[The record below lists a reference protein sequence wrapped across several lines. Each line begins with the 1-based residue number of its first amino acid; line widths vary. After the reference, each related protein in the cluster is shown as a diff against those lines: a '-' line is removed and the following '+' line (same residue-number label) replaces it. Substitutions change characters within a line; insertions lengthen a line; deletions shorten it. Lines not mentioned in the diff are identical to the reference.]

1 MTCNQIAGGYFVSAR
16 KYHLEV
22 SEKSF
27 SVFLRKVLI
36 ARLSPISAL
45 DTLVGDEKI
54 SDIDDASLTF
64 EAKVDIDG
72 GNPIFTW
79 TTKSNL
85 WTKKVYTLTCRED
98 NFSYKVKV
106 EGKGSLFVL
115 DYFKGLEKDPE
126 NYSSYE
132 FCEGFIPMAHE
143 THLDHGRFYPTDNF
157 EFYSTLMIPHLFCYS
172 FRTEG
177 LSERLGLGLVAK
189 PGEYNFH
196 RFNYKGGEFS
206 KHCFFSLW
214 VDYDGMT
221 KIDGEWESPEILG
234 LCGKNDND
242 IFKQYSDYHFS
253 SGILPEKK
261 AASVPR
267 FWLGPI
273 ACGWLEQN
281 ARAEGTETPLFHL
294 ANEPLYNDLVAKLDG
309 KGLSPKILIIDD
321 KWQENYGTAIP
332 DKNKWPNLRG
342 FIDRMHDKG
351 IKVFL
356 WFKLW
361 DAEGLSDDMCIF
373 DGDGI
378 RTVDPT
384 NPKYVEFLRERIKN
398 LVSDKEGGYNC
409 DGFKLDFAFLIPKGY
424 KAVSYGGQYGSEL
437 LKTLFTVIRDA
448 AKEEKSDVCINCSPC
463 HPYYAD
469 ICDHARI
476 HDYDFRN
483 RNICEEMKFRADM
496 YKIALPNTLIDT
508 DGAGFASH
516 RDTMRY
522 MRFAPKLGIPDLYQV
537 SDNLAL
543 TLSDEDWAEVRDIW
557 SKYEKKADKEYKK

>member
-1 MTCNQIAGGYFVSAR
+1 
-16 KYHLEV
+16 
-22 SEKSF
+22 
-27 SVFLRKVLI
+27 
-36 ARLSPISAL
+36 
-45 DTLVGDEKI
+45 
-54 SDIDDASLTF
+54 
-64 EAKVDIDG
+64 
-72 GNPIFTW
+72 
-79 TTKSNL
+79 
-85 WTKKVYTLTCRED
+85 
-98 NFSYKVKV
+98 
-106 EGKGSLFVL
+106 
-115 DYFKGLEKDPE
+115 
-126 NYSSYE
+126 
-132 FCEGFIPMAHE
+132 
-143 THLDHGRFYPTDNF
+143 
-157 EFYSTLMIPHLFCYS
+157 
-172 FRTEG
+172 
-177 LSERLGLGLVAK
+177 
-189 PGEYNFH
+189 
-196 RFNYKGGEFS
+196 
-206 KHCFFSLW
+206 
-214 VDYDGMT
+214 
-221 KIDGEWESPEILG
+221 
-234 LCGKNDND
+234 
-242 IFKQYSDYHFS
+242 
-253 SGILPEKK
+253 
-261 AASVPR
+261 
-267 FWLGPI
+267 
-273 ACGWLEQN
+273 
-281 ARAEGTETPLFHL
+281 
-294 ANEPLYNDLVAKLDG
+294 
-309 KGLSPKILIIDD
+309 
-321 KWQENYGTAIP
+321 
-332 DKNKWPNLRG
+332 
-342 FIDRMHDKG
+342 MHDKG

>member
-1 MTCNQIAGGYFVSAR
+1 MTCNQIAGGYFVSAK

-294 ANEPLYNDLVAKLDG
+294 ANESLYNDLVAKLDG

-342 FIDRMHDKG
+342 FIDRN
-351 IKVFL
+351 
-356 WFKLW
+356 
-361 DAEGLSDDMCIF
+361 A
-373 DGDGI
+373 
-378 RTVDPT
+378 
-384 NPKYVEFLRERIKN
+384 
-398 LVSDKEGGYNC
+398 
-409 DGFKLDFAFLIPKGY
+409 
-424 KAVSYGGQYGSEL
+424 
-437 LKTLFTVIRDA
+437 
-448 AKEEKSDVCINCSPC
+448 
-463 HPYYAD
+463 
-469 ICDHARI
+469 
-476 HDYDFRN
+476 
-483 RNICEEMKFRADM
+483 
-496 YKIALPNTLIDT
+496 
-508 DGAGFASH
+508 
-516 RDTMRY
+516 
-522 MRFAPKLGIPDLYQV
+522 
-537 SDNLAL
+537 
-543 TLSDEDWAEVRDIW
+543 
-557 SKYEKKADKEYKK
+557 

>member
-1 MTCNQIAGGYFVSAR
+1 M
-16 KYHLEV
+16 
-22 SEKSF
+22 
-27 SVFLRKVLI
+27 
-36 ARLSPISAL
+36 
-45 DTLVGDEKI
+45 
-54 SDIDDASLTF
+54 
-64 EAKVDIDG
+64 
-72 GNPIFTW
+72 
-79 TTKSNL
+79 
-85 WTKKVYTLTCRED
+85 
-98 NFSYKVKV
+98 
-106 EGKGSLFVL
+106 
-115 DYFKGLEKDPE
+115 
-126 NYSSYE
+126 
-132 FCEGFIPMAHE
+132 
-143 THLDHGRFYPTDNF
+143 
-157 EFYSTLMIPHLFCYS
+157 
-172 FRTEG
+172 
-177 LSERLGLGLVAK
+177 
-189 PGEYNFH
+189 
-196 RFNYKGGEFS
+196 
-206 KHCFFSLW
+206 
-214 VDYDGMT
+214 
-221 KIDGEWESPEILG
+221 
-234 LCGKNDND
+234 
-242 IFKQYSDYHFS
+242 
-253 SGILPEKK
+253 
-261 AASVPR
+261 
-267 FWLGPI
+267 
-273 ACGWLEQN
+273 
-281 ARAEGTETPLFHL
+281 FHL
-294 ANEPLYNDLVAKLDG
+294 ANESLYNDLVAKLDG

-384 NPKYVEFLRERIKN
+384 NPKYVKFLRERIKN